1 MIQRF
6 CNARIIRD
14 NQASGWTAQ
23 RFIGAHR
30 HDVGPLGQG
39 IVPCAPRDNPTLVG
53 GIKQGSCADTLGN
66 LCDLLN
72 GMGGQ
77 IQTAANGDQFWAHL
91 LGQFCQT
98 VHINRVSIRQN
109 GGVMDVQPE

>member
-6 CNARIIRD
+6 CNACIIRD

-39 IVPCAPRDNPTLVG
+39 IIPRASRDNPALVG
-53 GIKQGSCADTLGN
+53 GIKQGLCADALCN

-91 LGQFCQT
+91 HGQFCQT
-98 VHINRVSIRQN
+98 ININRVSICQN
-109 GGVMDVQPE
+109 GRVMDVQSE